1 MSFVVFVVAAA
12 GRERRESLLMMR
24 FGLAVMSALFDRRV
38 YSGEIGAA
46 IMVMMRL
53 EDRDVGVDEM
63 DVVVSGVQGDRPQ
76 SNLLDR

>member
-1 MSFVVFVVAAA
+1 MSFVVVVAAA

-24 FGLAVMSALFDRRV
+24 FGSAVMSALFDRRE

-63 DVVVSGVQGDRPQ
+63 DVVLSGV
-76 SNLLDR
+76 

>member
-1 MSFVVFVVAAA
+1 
-12 GRERRESLLMMR
+12 MMR
-24 FGLAVMSALFDRRV
+24 FGLAVMSALVDRRV